1 MDHNTEKRLP
11 KYAVIEQDFA
21 EKIDSGE
28 LPGGSELPSESDLM
42 ELYQVSRVTARR
54 AIDELY
60 HHGYIEKC
68 REGAPVSKAALP
80 CRNSPPFTV
89 TQKKSCGTA

>member
-42 ELYQVSRVTARR
+42 ELYQVSYT
-54 AIDELY
+54 ITDTLK
-60 HHGYIEKC
+60 KC